1 MAKLV
6 LTFDRSAERALA
18 DRAERLKS
26 RRPPIGLN
34 PVERA
39 VHFLRG
45 VHSRSTLALP
55 QFYLLLASNNDDD
68 EQPCAIEGYPGL
80 IFKHAIKFSSIG
92 TVSLACRKVFD
103 HAATG
108 LTGANFSKSSK
119 ENLEK
124 VAQYWAENSGRSVQD
139 ALSALQ
145 FLQLIFRDCAR
156 AHSELLNATVP
167 LSRRIGL
174 LKQYADRSAAH
185 LSMENYEVSPLDC
198 AHVVAALVVIGE
210 IIRSFD
216 DPSEQATYYDTVDE
230 ASLIAARK
238 LFPALPDIRL
248 FQHIKVEVHSRLCWQ
263 SGADRGRKMLL
274 EELPYAIG
282 WY

>member
-6 LTFDRSAERALA
+6 LTLDRSAERALA

-26 RRPPIGLN
+26 RRPPIDLN
-34 PVERA
+34 PMERA

-45 VHSRSTLALP
+45 TYSRATLALP

-68 EQPCAIEGYPGL
+68 EQPCGIEGYPGL
-80 IFKHAIKFSSIG
+80 IFKHAIRFSSIG
-92 TVSLACRKVFD
+92 TISLACRKVFD
-103 HAATG
+103 HATTG
-108 LTGANFSKSSK
+108 LTGASFSKCSK

-124 VAQYWAENSGRSVQD
+124 VAQYWASKSNRSIQD

-156 AHSELLNATVP
+156 THSDLLSSTAP

-185 LSMENYEVSPLDC
+185 LSMENYEWSPLDC
-198 AHVVAALVVIGE
+198 AHVVAALAVIGE
-210 IIRSFD
+210 IIRGFD
-216 DPSEQATYYDTVDE
+216 DPSEQPTYYDTIDQ

-238 LFPALPDIRL
+238 LFPALPDVRL
-248 FQHIKVEVHSRLCWQ
+248 FQHIEVEAYSRRCWQ
-263 SGADRGRKMLL
+263 SGPDLGRKMLL